1 MGKWR
6 SDAVKMAGGERV
18 SVEVVTIR
26 ERSSHLT
33 IRVLLSMN
41 VPEEGGVILLI
52 LIDFGGRPVARSFHS
67 SVRFGFGFLN
77 RLIELFGS

>member
-33 IRVLLSMN
+33 IPVLLSMN
-41 VPEEGGVILLI
+41 VPEEGGVILLR
-52 LIDFGGRPVARSFHS
+52 LIDFGGRPVARRVHG
-67 SVRFGFGFLN
+67 SVRFDFRFFN
-77 RLIELFGS
+77 RLIGLFGS